1 MIYLKKYGLLIASGL
16 ISFIMPIS
24 QSLLF
29 VGVISMFDWITGIL
43 KAKKTNT
50 VSSSKMIRKFYST
63 IGYFIGI
70 IIAHY
75 VEIYFASEIPIVK
88 AVVAIIALTEIQSV
102 RENIKEISGT
112 DILKPITNLLS
123 KK

>member
-1 MIYLKKYGLLIASGL
+1 MIYLKKYGLLVASGL

-29 VGVISMFDWITGIL
+29 VGVISMFDWITGVL

-63 IGYFIGI
+63 TGYFIGI

-88 AVVAIIALTEIQSV
+88 AVVAIIALTEIQSL